1 MDLKAAIRDFPDF
14 PSPGIIFRDIT
25 SVLASS
31 EHFGFAV
38 GQMEKLLLDVDFD
51 VIIAPESRGFIFSAP
66 IAISRQKGL
75 VLARKKG
82 KLPGETVEKKY
93 FLEYG
98 MDSIE
103 IHKSDI
109 KAGQKLV
116 IVDDLL
122 ATGGTC
128 RGICDIV
135 EELGAKVVKSVFLI
149 ELEGLGGR
157 ELLEEKCAV
166 EAVLKY

>member
-1 MDLKAAIRDFPDF
+1 MDLKTVIRDFPDF
-14 PSPGIIFRDIT
+14 PRPGIVFRDIT
-25 SVLASS
+25 SVLR
-31 EHFGFAV
+31 EPGHFAEAIKQLEG
-38 GQMEKLLLDVDFD
+38 LLLGVDYD
-51 VIIAPESRGFIFSAP
+51 VIIAPESRGFIFASP
-66 IAISRQKGL
+66 IAISQKKGL

-82 KLPGETVEKKY
+82 KLPGETIEKKY

-103 IHKSDI
+103 IHKSDVQP
-109 KAGQKLV
+109 GQKVV

-128 RGICDIV
+128 RGICELV
-135 EELGAKVVKSVFLI
+135 EELGGLVVKSVFLI
-149 ELEGLGGR
+149 ELVGLGGR

-166 EAVLKY
+166 EAVLEY